1 MRKLKKWKKQ
11 NPPNNINPK
20 TGEKL
25 LDESHIVVFVNEDY
39 LIDFQQVSIIDCVA
53 RWFFSWTSSPEAMQW
68 NTRKSEPIV
77 YKVSST
83 RKMHELINDGAFM
96 PSKKTISYIAG
107 DPVAICVGPTWSS
120 ELIGY
125 NNSYERVYY

>member
-1 MRKLKKWKKQ
+1 MK

-20 TGEKL
+20 TGERI
-25 LDESHIVVFVNEDY
+25 LDESHIVVFVNEDF
-39 LIDFQQVSIIDCVA
+39 LIDFQQVSIIDCVS
-53 RWFFSWTSSPEAMQW
+53 RWFFSKGASVILSQW
-68 NTRKSEPIV
+68 NNRKSEPIV

-83 RKMHELINDGAFM
+83 VKMNELINDNVFT
-96 PSKKTISYIAG
+96 PTDKTVSYIAG
-107 DPVAICVGPTWSS
+107 DPVAICIGPTWSS